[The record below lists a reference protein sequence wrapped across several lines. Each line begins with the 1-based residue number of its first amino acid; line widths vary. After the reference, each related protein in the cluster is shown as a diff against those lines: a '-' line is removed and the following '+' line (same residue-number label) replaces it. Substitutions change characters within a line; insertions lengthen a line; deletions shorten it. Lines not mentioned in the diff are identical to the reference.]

1 MPKFTTDSKF
11 LTHADLPEDED
22 TVYTIKGYEQETVGQ
37 GPQASEKWVIY
48 FRETKKGLAL
58 NKTNGNLIIKA
69 LGSDEMDDWIG
80 KKIALYVKDDVEF
93 QGEIVS
99 AIRIRPKSPAPAPKA
114 SAQPA
119 THEEATWP
127 CEGEYHGDPLSV
139 IPTAWFEHWLQQF
152 PQAASN
158 LRKMVKM
165 ELARR
170 DE

>member
-11 LTHADLPEDED
+11 MTHADIPGDAD
-22 TVYTIKGYEQETVGQ
+22 TVYTIKSYEQETVGQ

-80 KKIALYVKDDVEF
+80 KKISLYVKDDVEY

-99 AIRIRPKSPAPAPKA
+99 AIRVRPKAASTPQKEQPKPTQAP
-114 SAQPA
+114 
-119 THEEATWP
+119 EETWP
-127 CEGEYHGDPLSV
+127 CEGEYHGDPMSV
-139 IPTAWFEHWLQQF
+139 IPTAWLEHWLQQF
-152 PQAASN
+152 PQAAGG

-170 DE
+170 EE